1 MEVQAVPV
9 PEPGCGSVT
18 GSGLLAGAGAGG
30 TGLYCCA
37 PVICDTGPELAC
49 PLRTSVILVN
59 RPAAG
64 AVRVTVAVTGVVEPS
79 AQSGTQP

>member
-1 MEVQAVPV
+1 MPV

-18 GSGLLAGAGAGG
+18 GSGVLAGAGG

-49 PLRTSVILVN
+49 PLRTSVIQVN

-79 AQSGTQP
+79 AQLGTQP